1 MSVSTV
7 LGLDAADSSFTISE
21 RSASVI
27 GIFGCP
33 SWFVVL

>member
-27 GIFGCP
+27 DIFGFP
-33 SWFVVL
+33 SWFLIL